1 MPYILSSQQ
10 QRTADLYTIAHQPI
24 AAINLMERAATSF
37 SAWFQQIFSPK
48 HSLIIICGNGNN
60 GGDGLAVAR
69 LLWRADYEVAV
80 FYTRLAANDSPE
92 FAANLQRL
100 TEKTSIIATEITDI
114 PTFYSDF
121 LPLKKEGTILIDAL
135 LGTGI
140 SRMLDGEAAQIIHIL
155 NNVKQVTRVAIDI
168 PSGMFCDEANGDN
181 LVFKADF
188 TATFHTVKLAF
199 FLSEGGE
206 SVGELAVLD
215 IGIDDSFLIENELP
229 FRITD
234 AAFAK
239 QLMKKRPRFSHKGT
253 FGHALIIAGSY
264 GMMGAAQLAIKA
276 CLRSGVGLVTAHIP
290 RKGVDIIQ
298 TTCPEAVC
306 SIDNDDYYFS
316 EIADCS
322 CFSAIGV
329 GCGIAQNSL
338 TKAALKDLLLLR
350 RPLVLDA
357 DALNII
363 AANNWT
369 TSITPNSILTPHPK
383 EFARLFGESPNSYQ
397 QLLLL
402 QQKAVELKCIILLKG
417 VFTAI
422 ALPDNTVYFN
432 TTGNNGLAKGGSGD
446 VLTGL
451 ILGLVAQGYTPEDAA
466 RLGAYQHGRAADI
479 AASMLGQKAMLPSD
493 LMHYFDAATE

>member
-1 MPYILSSQQ
+1 
-10 QRTADLYTIAHQPI
+10 
-24 AAINLMERAATSF
+24 
-37 SAWFQQIFSPK
+37 
-48 HSLIIICGNGNN
+48 
-60 GGDGLAVAR
+60 
-69 LLWRADYEVAV
+69 
-80 FYTRLAANDSPE
+80 
-92 FAANLQRL
+92 
-100 TEKTSIIATEITDI
+100 
-114 PTFYSDF
+114 
-121 LPLKKEGTILIDAL
+121 
-135 LGTGI
+135 
-140 SRMLDGEAAQIIHIL
+140 
-155 NNVKQVTRVAIDI
+155 
-168 PSGMFCDEANGDN
+168 
-181 LVFKADF
+181 
-188 TATFHTVKLAF
+188 
-199 FLSEGGE
+199 
-206 SVGELAVLD
+206 
-215 IGIDDSFLIENELP
+215 
-229 FRITD
+229 
-234 AAFAK
+234 
-239 QLMKKRPRFSHKGT
+239 
-253 FGHALIIAGSY
+253 
-264 GMMGAAQLAIKA
+264 MMGAAQLAIKA